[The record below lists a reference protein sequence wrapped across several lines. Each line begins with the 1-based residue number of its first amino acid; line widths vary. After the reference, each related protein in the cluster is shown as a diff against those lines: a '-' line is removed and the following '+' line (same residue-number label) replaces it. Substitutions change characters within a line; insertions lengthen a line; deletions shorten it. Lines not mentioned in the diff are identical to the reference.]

1 MIVHLLS
8 FFLCL
13 WQWTLL
19 KTQKTEIFCVVDNIF
34 FGYSPPPKKN
44 STFSPVKK
52 VKKLNNKVN

>member
-19 KTQKTEIFCVVDNIF
+19 KTQKTEIFCVADNIF
-34 FGYSPPPKKN
+34 FGYSPPKKN
-44 STFSPVKK
+44 STFSPVKIS
-52 VKKLNNKVN
+52 